1 MLRQLL
7 AAPSGRLLSKP
18 LPLLLLIPV
27 LPTSLSLPMDLAVTL
42 VPRVDTVHRL
52 LVDMAVLLVTDPLLQ
67 VAMDLLLRDTEVL
80 PVMVLLL
87 PTALLLLMVLLLPT
101 APLVDMVLP
110 KVRAT
115 AATAVTATPIRM
127 VKERRRRAAAP
138 ACFLVPQVVS
148 LLVL

>member
-87 PTALLLLMVLLLPT
+87 PTA
-101 APLVDMVLP
+101 PLVDMVLP

>member
-1 MLRQLL
+1 
-7 AAPSGRLLSKP
+7 
-18 LPLLLLIPV
+18 
-27 LPTSLSLPMDLAVTL
+27 MDLAVTV

-52 LVDMAVLLVTDPLLQ
+52 LVDTAVLLVTVVVTDPLLQ

-80 PVMVLLL
+80 PV
-87 PTALLLLMVLLLPT
+87 TVLLLPT
-101 APLVDMVLP
+101 APLVDMVLL

-115 AATAVTATPIRM
+115 AATVVTATPTRT